1 MSLLAQGFD
10 GAHDLLIR
18 PDAKVMC
25 PDLNQSARAGHPVLT
40 LPGRSLNLVPT
51 FEECGMNSPRFS
63 TAPAW
68 IPRGGQHTAEEIA
81 QQPALWQELADW
93 LEGAQ
98 ARLDGFLGDWLHDP
112 RKRVIFTGAGSSG
125 FIAEMVADHIN
136 AQWPADVR
144 AVHTTSLLTH
154 PSSYLTRD
162 RPTLLVSFGRSGSS
176 PESVAAVD
184 LVRSAV
190 DTTRFLDITC
200 NADGELARR
209 GKDRADTCT
218 VLMPAASCDRA
229 FARLT
234 SIRAIPE

>member
-25 PDLNQSARAGHPVLT
+25 PDFNQSARAGHPVLT
-40 LPGRSLNLVPT
+40 LPGQSLNLVPT

-81 QQPALWQELADW
+81 QQPALWQELADL

-184 LVRSAV
+184 LATFSGKYSVIYRIAGDESQRDGFNLNEYLSRERAGGKQIV
-190 DTTRFLDITC
+190 DDKPL
-200 NADGELARR
+200 E
-209 GKDRADTCT
+209 
-218 VLMPAASCDRA
+218 
-229 FARLT
+229 
-234 SIRAIPE
+234 IR

>member
-25 PDLNQSARAGHPVLT
+25 PDFNQSARAGHPVLT
-40 LPGRSLNLVPT
+40 LPGQSLNLVDFRGMWNEQPPLLHRARLDSARWPAHGRGNRPSSRR
-51 FEECGMNSPRFS
+51 CG
-63 TAPAW
+63 
-68 IPRGGQHTAEEIA
+68 E
-81 QQPALWQELADW
+81 ELADW